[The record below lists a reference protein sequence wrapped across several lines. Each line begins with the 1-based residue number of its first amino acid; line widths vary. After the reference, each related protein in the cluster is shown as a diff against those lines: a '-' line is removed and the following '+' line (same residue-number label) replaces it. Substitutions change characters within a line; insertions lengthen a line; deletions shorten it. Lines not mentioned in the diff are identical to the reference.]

1 MLVLAETIFL
11 GFLPLPAALSVL
23 GIIPGLIILVFLGI
37 LDLYTGH
44 VIGRFK
50 LSYPHVYSMADA
62 WEIFF
67 SNIGREV
74 FGSSQLFF
82 NVFLRA
88 LHILCF
94 SMMINTITS
103 RGTYIIILMA
113 TGTLIGLVFTLPRTM
128 RNLGYYCII
137 IIAGIII
144 AGAITMTGVLI
155 TKPGFDLTSGKQKLD
170 LFPPASVLFHERF
183 LAMTNMVFVH
193 VGHVALSCFI
203 LDLRNPRDLLKHSHF
218 FSVAT

>member
-11 GFLPLPAALSVL
+11 GFLPLPAALFVL

-37 LDLYTGH
+37 LDLCTGH

-50 LSYPHVYSMADA
+50 LGYPYVYSMADA
-62 WEIFF
+62 WEI
-67 SNIGREV
+67 
-74 FGSSQLFF
+74 FF

-94 SMMINTITS
+94 SMMMNIVTS
-103 RGTYIIILMA
+103 HGTYIIILMA

-170 LFPPASVLFHERF
+170 LFPPAGVPFRERF
-183 LAMTNMVFVH
+183 LAMTNIVFVY

-203 LDLRNPRDLLKHSHF
+203 HDLRNPRDLLKHSHF
-218 FSVAT
+218 FSVATWRCTS